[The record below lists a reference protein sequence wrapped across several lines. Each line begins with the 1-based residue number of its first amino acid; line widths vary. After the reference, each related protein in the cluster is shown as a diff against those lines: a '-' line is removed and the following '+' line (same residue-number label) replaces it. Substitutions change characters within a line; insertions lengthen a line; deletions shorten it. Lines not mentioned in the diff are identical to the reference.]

1 MVIFVLIFIDILS
14 RTWSG
19 SQWALQ
25 LRVRTFKNEI
35 PSFIIHYSAMSLF
48 MQNSTKNAETHIEC
62 QGEDGPTVSRAI
74 IMTIFVC
81 KIAQS
86 TTIVQF
92 SRHDTGMV

>member
-1 MVIFVLIFIDILS
+1 
-14 RTWSG
+14 
-19 SQWALQ
+19 
-25 LRVRTFKNEI
+25 
-35 PSFIIHYSAMSLF
+35 MSLF

-62 QGEDGPTVSRAI
+62 QGEHGPTVSRAI
-74 IMTIFVC
+74 IMRIFVC